1 MYFLIN
7 RGISLITLLPMGGGV
22 RGSWWWGFFPLP
34 LRGGKG
40 WGFLF
45 SPYLQPHR
53 VLYIRLT
60 DQLQVAFT
68 ERTDPY
74 ILSCAD

>member
-7 RGISLITLLPMGGGV
+7 RGISHSTPLPMGEGLGGC
-22 RGSWWWGFFPLP
+22 
-34 LRGGKG
+34 
-40 WGFLF
+40 LF

-60 DQLQVAFT
+60 DQLQVAFA

-74 ILSCAD
+74 ILSSTHRGDDG